1 MPVSRVNPRR
11 ASDVADEGVLELT
24 WDVFGELCRALAVK
38 VAQSGY
44 APDLVVGIAKAGVIP
59 GAVIASMLGCDFY
72 SMKITRDSGASG
84 KVRVRPKIIQA
95 APRDAVG
102 KNVLIVDELATSG
115 DTLRMATNSL
125 RQVGPAEIRTAVNF
139 VKLGGFK
146 PDYYALETSGTIVFP
161 WDRHLVDSAGELI
174 VNPMY
179 KNMI

>member
-1 MPVSRVNPRR
+1 MPVSRVSSRR
-11 ASDVADEGVLELT
+11 VSAAGDEGVLELT

-44 APDLVVGIAKAGVIP
+44 SPDLVVGIAKAGVIP

-72 SMKITRDSGASG
+72 SMKITRDTGAG
-84 KVRVRPKIIQA
+84 KVRSRPKIIQA
-95 APRDAVG
+95 APRDAAG
-102 KNVLIVDELATSG
+102 KNVLIVDELCTSG

-139 VKLGGFK
+139 VKVGGFR
-146 PDYYALETSGTIVFP
+146 PDFYALETQGTIVFP
-161 WDRHLVDSAGELI
+161 WDRHLVDGSGDLV

-179 KNMI
+179 RDLI

>member
-1 MPVSRVNPRR
+1 MPVSRVSTRR
-11 ASDVADEGVLELT
+11 TRAAPDEGVLELT

-44 APDLVVGIAKAGVIP
+44 TPDLVVGIAKAGVIP

-72 SMKITRDSGASG
+72 SMKISRDGSGG
-84 KVRVRPKIIQA
+84 KMRSRPRIIQA

-102 KNVLIVDELATSG
+102 KNVLIVDELCTSG

-139 VKLGGFK
+139 VKVGGFK
-146 PDYYALETSGTIVFP
+146 PDYYALEMPGTIIFP
-161 WDRHLVDSAGELI
+161 WDRHLVDGTGELV

-179 KNMI
+179 RDLI

>member
-1 MPVSRVNPRR
+1 MPVSRVSARR
-11 ASDVADEGVLELT
+11 VDDVADDNVLELT

-44 APDLVVGIAKAGVIP
+44 TPDLVVGIAKAGVIP

-72 SMKITRDSGASG
+72 SMKITRDSGGGRMRS
-84 KVRVRPKIIQA
+84 RPKIIQA
-95 APRDAVG
+95 APRDAAG
-102 KNVLIVDELATSG
+102 KNVLIVDELCTSG

-146 PDYYALETSGTIVFP
+146 PDFYALETQGTIIFP
-161 WDRHLVDSAGELI
+161 WDRHLVDRAGELM
-174 VNPMY
+174 VNPLY
-179 KNMI
+179 RGLL